1 MPDFPANSQKAKR
14 GPEQEPKKIE
24 RVTSATAERR
34 PRGLGKRFKETFVSG
49 SAKMA
54 FEYMITDVV
63 VPAIQDTLI
72 DAFQGGIERLIK
84 GEGSR
89 GRRSTTS
96 SAYGNVGHVA
106 YNRMSAPT
114 PTRSAASR
122 MLSRQSRTRQDFGD
136 LVIPTRQEA
145 EEVLERMYDILSR
158 YEVVTVHDLYEL
170 TGVAGT
176 HVDKKWGWEELRGAR
191 ADRLRNGTYLLNLPD
206 PEPLD

>member
-1 MPDFPANSQKAKR
+1 MQDFPANSQKAKR
-14 GPEQEPKKIE
+14 GPVEPEPKKIE

-34 PRGLGKRFKETFVSG
+34 PRGLGKKFKETFVGG

-54 FEYMITDVV
+54 IEYMITDVV

-89 GRRSTTS
+89 RRSGTPS
-96 SAYGNVGHVA
+96 GYGNVGHVA
-106 YNRMSAPT
+106 YNRMSSAPT
-114 PTRSAASR
+114 RATTSR
-122 MLSRQSRTRQDFGD
+122 MLSRQSRTRQDFD
-136 LVIPTRQEA
+136 ELVIPSRQEA

-176 HVDKKWGWEELRGAR
+176 HIDKKWGWEDLRGAR
-191 ADRLRNGTYLLNLPD
+191 ADRLRNGSYLLNLPD